1 MVPAGETLSLVVL
14 PEYLRLMMMASKTLL
29 SVAKGFLILCLIL
42 LQTSLFSAQT
52 SRSRISKHPKTIGNE
67 PLVKVARDYPLL
79 QVQMTALRQIFFKY
93 DDYES
98 PRFVWGNDQI
108 WWDILKVRGDLQVL
122 AEQAPST
129 DRPEIWSTQYEMEHA
144 VLTLLASNHLDFLVS
159 ELELSDDQIGRID
172 KVLQSDVA
180 RKHQTLRSMWPNI
193 SADNLFGRLTEISRD
208 TDSLIRRLLFDE
220 QLRDYERIKSDAA
233 RSETRRLAVYKTS
246 TNSLFSY
253 QNCNF

>member
-1 MVPAGETLSLVVL
+1 MVQAGEILSLVVL

-108 WWDILKVRGDLQVL
+108 WWDILKVRGDLQV
-122 AEQAPST
+122 
-129 DRPEIWSTQYEMEHA
+129 
-144 VLTLLASNHLDFLVS
+144 
-159 ELELSDDQIGRID
+159 
-172 KVLQSDVA
+172 
-180 RKHQTLRSMWPNI
+180 
-193 SADNLFGRLTEISRD
+193 
-208 TDSLIRRLLFDE
+208 
-220 QLRDYERIKSDAA
+220 
-233 RSETRRLAVYKTS
+233 
-246 TNSLFSY
+246 
-253 QNCNF
+253 